1 MTASREINGDDR
13 LGMADRL
20 TYLWRNL
27 RRNLVGGGASLAMR
41 TWRPPPGIPLDI
53 YSPSRCLTEAF
64 IRHRL
69 PSLLGLG
76 EVSVLDVG
84 CGSGRA
90 SALLAGAG
98 YGGRYT
104 GIDVEN
110 RFAAEK
116 WAGKA
121 FETRFIQGDAHDA
134 TADGPFD
141 LILSISALEHIH
153 DDARLI
159 ARFES
164 MLAPGGVQVHF
175 LPAPAGLL
183 VYLWHG
189 YRQYGARAIAE
200 RFGVEGTE
208 VYRLG
213 GLASLLLHL
222 IVITGPEIF
231 LSLSPR
237 RRWPRWY
244 VFKLALCLRLDSW
257 MPFLPVIHVVCRRNP
272 QTGPKPA
279 P

>member
-1 MTASREINGDDR
+1 MNTGFEINGDER
-13 LGMADRL
+13 LGAAGRL

-27 RRNLVGGGASLAMR
+27 IRNVTGGGAPLAMR
-41 TWRPPPGIPLDI
+41 AWRPPPGIALDV

-64 IRHRL
+64 IGRQL
-69 PSLLGLG
+69 PSLLGRG
-76 EVSVLDVG
+76 EISVLDIG

-98 YGGRYT
+98 YRGRYT
-104 GIDVEN
+104 GVDVEN
-110 RFAAEK
+110 RFAAER
-116 WAGKA
+116 WAGKG

-134 TADGPFD
+134 VEEGPYD

-159 ARFES
+159 AGFDG
-164 MLAPGGVQVHF
+164 MLTPGGMQVHF

-200 RFGVEGTE
+200 RFGVQGTE

-213 GLASLLLHL
+213 GLASFLLHL

-231 LSLSPR
+231 FSLSPR
-237 RRWPRWY
+237 RRFPRWY
-244 VFKLALCLRLDSW
+244 AFKLALCLRLDQW
-257 MPFLPVIHVVCRRNP
+257 MPVLPVTHVVCRIK
-272 QTGPKPA
+272 TES
-279 P
+279 